1 MNNDKPD
8 IMTAK
13 EVAEYLRLGLMT
25 VYNLANAG
33 VIPGTKLGRCWRFKR
48 EDIEKLFGRRLTR
61 PRGRPP
67 GSRRTKCATH

>member
-1 MNNDKPD
+1 MNNEKPD

-33 VIPGTKLGRCWRFKR
+33 VIPGIKLGRRWRFKR
-48 EDIEKLFGRRLTR
+48 KDIEKLFGQKLTR

-67 GSRRTKCATH
+67 KS

>member
-1 MNNDKPD
+1 MNDDKPD
-8 IMTAK
+8 IMTAR

-67 GSRRTKCATH
+67 KS

>member
-1 MNNDKPD
+1 MSKKPE
-8 IMTAK
+8 IMTAR

-33 VIPGTKLGRCWRFKR
+33 VIPGTKLGRRWRFKR
-48 EDIEKLFGRRLTR
+48 EDIENLFGRRLTR

-67 GSRRTKCATH
+67 KS

>member
-1 MNNDKPD
+1 MSDDKPD
-8 IMTAK
+8 IMTAR